1 MITWLKRIGFIASII
16 IMLEVV
22 AWIGIAL
29 FGDDWFQKLKTS
41 YIPKSPTPVVST
53 DNKGIVEKCSTFD
66 GKLFCIK
73 EKK

>member
-1 MITWLKRIGFIASII
+1 MMTWLKRIGFIASII

-29 FGDDWFQKLKTS
+29 FGDDWLEKLKTS
-41 YIPKSPTPVVST
+41 YIPKSPTPVVEK
-53 DNKGIVEKCSTFD
+53 DDGKMIEKCSTFD